1 MVFKLPFQSTFA
13 EYWEKNTNSTNTFGN
28 LKSNVIVFHILIQY
42 FLEFVTSL
50 TEIGYL
56 HYFSKTKCKNKY
68 LFLVINAIIV
78 TKAICQMS
86 EYEIKF
92 L

>member
-1 MVFKLPFQSTFA
+1 MKLDTFIISA
-13 EYWEKNTNSTNTFGN
+13 KN
-28 LKSNVIVFHILIQY
+28 
-42 FLEFVTSL
+42 
-50 TEIGYL
+50 
-56 HYFSKTKCKNKY
+56 KCKNRY